1 MAVTD
6 RLQRWVRRANER
18 AQRFM
23 PPEELVIIEERQHAA
38 VLILPTIRTGAGVGM
53 MISKPTVGLV
63 LLFGVAVLAPSIRAP
78 SRLTRL
84 WVALLVIGLSL
95 AMFVIGHA
103 AGPAVRAVTVL
114 VLLGWL
120 LIDVLN
126 WFFDRLVVSNRRL
139 YRVYGVVT
147 SHYPSVALQQ
157 IYFVDVAL
165 GPCKRWFG
173 TLSFDTPAQDDAP
186 VHRFSYVPRA
196 QDIYVTVLQLRS
208 EALANNPPPII

>member
-6 RLQRWVRRANER
+6 RLQRWVEWANER
-18 AQRFM
+18 AQRQM
-23 PPEELVIIEERQHAA
+23 PPEEHVVIEERQHPA

-53 MISKPTVGLV
+53 MISKPTYGLV
-63 LLFGVAVLAPSIRAP
+63 LLFALAVLAPSIRSP
-78 SRLTRL
+78 SRFTRFR
-84 WVALLVIGLSL
+84 VFLLVAALSVGL
-95 AMFVIGHA
+95 FVIGHA
-103 AGPAVRAVTVL
+103 AGPAVRGLTAIL
-114 VLLGWL
+114 ILGWL
-120 LIDVLN
+120 LVDVLD

-139 YRVYGVVT
+139 YRIYGVVT

-165 GPCKRWFG
+165 GPGGRWFG

-186 VHRFSYVPRA
+186 VHRFAFIRRA

-208 EALANNPPPII
+208 DALSQAPPPPM